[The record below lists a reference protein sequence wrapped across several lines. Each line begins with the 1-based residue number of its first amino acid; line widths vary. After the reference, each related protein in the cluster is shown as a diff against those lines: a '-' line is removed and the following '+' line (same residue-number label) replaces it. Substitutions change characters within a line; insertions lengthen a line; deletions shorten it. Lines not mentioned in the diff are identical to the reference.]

1 MFLRWWRMGED
12 SRRRVWLL
20 YGWFSGLMFCGSCCG
35 VISSVAW
42 MRVSELYITNNH
54 PTSTLTSV
62 EFWSN
67 YALVFRWCA
76 VHFTTSALEFF
87 SLSVAKLMVL
97 HRMVSF
103 AVPKGDSS
111 AGRFVAAGRMVMVCA
126 VLGNVIGFTGNI
138 AAAVQWNDA
147 SDRAL
152 AAAVAFAANSADASE
167 LSKLASQQEQVAA
180 GTGSVQQFS
189 EVTVL
194 LLIIVAFL
202 VVGVTCARRVS
213 SALHR
218 MDDDESEASAIG
230 KKMRRQ
236 IVATVVV
243 VFATFLMR
251 ATYSTMWASA
261 NALQNQG
268 DDCSSRLE
276 PCNSACANVYLL
288 MLKWMLFTPE
298 FQSLVLLMSSPL
310 SLLVALW
317 GMTTDRML
325 QLMNTRAQADGT
337 ALATRSGRF

>member
-1 MFLRWWRMGED
+1 MGED
-12 SRRRVWLL
+12 LRPRVWLL
-20 YGWFSGLMFCGSCCG
+20 YGWFTGLMFCGSCCG
-35 VISSVAW
+35 VISSLAW
-42 MRVSELYITNNH
+42 MRFSELYITTNY

-67 YALVFRWCA
+67 YSLFFRWLA
-76 VHFTTSALEFF
+76 AYFTSSALEFF

-103 AVPKGDSS
+103 AVPKDDSS
-111 AGRFVAAGRMVMVCA
+111 AGRFVAAGRVVMMCA
-126 VLGNVIGFTGNI
+126 VLGNLIGLAGNI
-138 AAAVQWNDA
+138 VAAAQWNDA
-147 SDRAL
+147 SNRAQ
-152 AAAVAFAANSADASE
+152 AAPVAFASDSADAHE
-167 LSKLASQQEQVAA
+167 LGKLASKQEQVAA

-194 LLIIVAFL
+194 LLIIAAFL

-218 MDDDESEASAIG
+218 MGDDQSEASAIG

-236 IVATVVV
+236 IVSTVVV
-243 VFATFLMR
+243 VFVTFLLR
-251 ATYSTMWASA
+251 ATYSTMWATA

-276 PCNSACANVYLL
+276 PCNSSCANVYLL
-288 MLKWMLFTPE
+288 MLKWMLYTPE
-298 FQSLVLLMSSPL
+298 FQSLVLLTSSPL

-337 ALATRSGRF
+337 AMATRSGRY